1 MQREPVQETGTIL
14 IKRVS
19 TGGFIAEATTEFA
32 SRFAVKTQRK
42 ATVHNTIKGLSR
54 FFLFFFFLVN
64 GEKKIRRTKETTTK
78 ENNKNETKTI
88 KQRQQRQQRQN
99 GPFCFTVP
107 KTCQVLSFEF
117 QCIFVDNLREEKY
130 LIRHSFSLLL
140 SRFQCRHG
148 TLLSIRGSVA

>member
-42 ATVHNTIKGLSR
+42 ATVHNTIKGLSI
-54 FFLFFFFLVN
+54 FFLFFFWLT
-64 GEKKIRRTKETTTK
+64 EKKKIRRTKETTTK
-78 ENNKNETKTI
+78 GNNKNETKTI

-117 QCIFVDNLREEKY
+117 QCIFVDNRRKEKY
-130 LIRHSFSLLL
+130 RIRHSFSLLL
-140 SRFQCRHG
+140 SRFQCRHA
-148 TLLSIRGSVA
+148 TLLSIRGNVA

>member
-19 TGGFIAEATTEFA
+19 TGGFIAEETTEFA
-32 SRFAVKTQRK
+32 SRFAAKTQRK
-42 ATVHNTIKGLSR
+42 ATVHNTIKGLSL
-54 FFLFFFFLVN
+54 FFLFFLVN

-117 QCIFVDNLREEKY
+117 QCIFVDNRREEKY

-140 SRFQCRHG
+140 SRFQYRHA
-148 TLLSIRGSVA
+148 TLLPIRGSVA

>member
-42 ATVHNTIKGLSR
+42 ATVHNTIKELSL
-54 FFLFFFFLVN
+54 FFLFFFWLT
-64 GEKKIRRTKETTTK
+64 EKKKIRRTKETTTK

-88 KQRQQRQQRQN
+88 KQRQQRQN

-117 QCIFVDNLREEKY
+117 QCIFVDNRREEKY

-140 SRFQCRHG
+140 SRFQYRHA
-148 TLLSIRGSVA
+148 TLLPIRGSVA

>member
-42 ATVHNTIKGLSR
+42 ATVHNTIKGLSL
-54 FFLFFFFLVN
+54 FFLFFFWLT
-64 GEKKIRRTKETTTK
+64 EKKKIRRTKETTTK

-117 QCIFVDNLREEKY
+117 QCIFVDNRREEKY
-130 LIRHSFSLLL
+130 LIRHSLSLLL
-140 SRFQCRHG
+140 SRFQCRHA